1 MNYNSHLPKNPD
13 WWETYKKERG
23 EQQLQEYANT
33 VYFLFINMK
42 PNSIFSIEKNVKE
55 KNRDLFIK
63 ICCMFIDETR
73 HTLPL
78 SEYYEFSSDCTIL
91 RHIAVN
97 QNKPLTHGNNR
108 RTLPKDK

>member
-1 MNYNSHLPKNPD
+1 
-13 WWETYKKERG
+13 
-23 EQQLQEYANT
+23 
-33 VYFLFINMK
+33 
-42 PNSIFSIEKNVKE
+42 
-55 KNRDLFIK
+55 
-63 ICCMFIDETR
+63 MFIDETR